1 MGRPYVRGG
10 YDKVYMSK
18 IFTFSPDYD
27 YPIIADEIE
36 RGGTGYDM
44 HKKLPAEIDMLQP
57 DYDMMETS
65 EPTWRLWEKLRGI

>member
-27 YPIIADEIE
+27 YPIVTDEMDADVWVEKVSKMIE
-36 RGGTGYDM
+36 ELPDDTLISIYDC
-44 HKKLPAEIDMLQP
+44 HI
-57 DYDMMETS
+57 
-65 EPTWRLWEKLRGI
+65 